1 MSRSP
6 IHSWGYEMI
15 TVEEA
20 YERILQAFHPL
31 EPEPVPLLEGLG
43 RVLAE
48 DVYADVNI
56 PPFANSAMDGYAV
69 RAADTAGASRE
80 NPVRL
85 KVKGTLAAGQAPVE
99 AVEPGTAIRIMTGA
113 PMPPGADAVVRFE
126 NTSEG
131 EGNARMIGAAHE
143 EEVAIYVPVAV
154 HENVRP
160 AGEDIHAGEK
170 VLAAGTEMRPA
181 ELGVL
186 ASVGRT
192 QFMAYRRPRVAVLA
206 TGDELVEPDEPLTPG
221 KIRNSN
227 AYTNAA
233 LVRKYGGIPIV
244 LGIARDTVAALTAKL
259 QQAVDLKVD
268 LILTSAG
275 VSVGEYDVVKDVLN
289 ALGQI
294 DFWQVRMK
302 PGKPLAFGH
311 IQGIPLIGFPG
322 NPVSSMV
329 SFERFARPAILK
341 MQGRRKLRK
350 PVIRA
355 VLREDVKGG
364 DRREFKRAIVER
376 AGNVYYAR
384 LTGDQGSGILTSMV
398 KANGLAIVP
407 EGTKVLR
414 AGEEIAVEMLDWPE
428 EE

>member
-1 MSRSP
+1 
-6 IHSWGYEMI
+6 MI
-15 TVEEA
+15 AVEEA
-20 YERILQAFHPL
+20 YERIMQAFHPL
-31 EPEPVPLLEGLG
+31 EAEKVSLWDGLG

-69 RAADTAGASRE
+69 RAADTVGATRE
-80 NPVRL
+80 SPVCL
-85 KVKGTLAAGQAPVE
+85 KVKGTLAAGQSPDR

-131 EGNARMIGAAHE
+131 RGNARMTGTVHE
-143 EEVAIYVPVAV
+143 DEVAIYEPVAV
-154 HENVRP
+154 NENVRP
-160 AGEDIHAGEK
+160 AGEDIRAGEK
-170 VLAAGTEMRPA
+170 VLAIGTELRPA

-186 ASVGRT
+186 ASVGRVE
-192 QFMAYRRPRVAVLA
+192 FLAYRRPRVAVLA
-206 TGDELVEPDEPLTPG
+206 TGDELVEPNEPLTPG

-227 AYTNAA
+227 LYTNAA
-233 LVRKYGGIPIV
+233 LVQKYGGIPIP
-244 LGIARDTVAALTAKL
+244 LGIARDTVEDLTAKL
-259 QQAVDLKVD
+259 RRAIDLKVD

-289 ALGQI
+289 SLGQI

-302 PGKPLAFGH
+302 PGKPLAFGY

-341 MQGRRKLRK
+341 MQGKRKLRK

-355 VLREDVKGG
+355 ILREDVKGG

-376 AGNVYYAR
+376 VGNAYYAR

-398 KANGLAIVP
+398 KANGLAIIP
-407 EGTKVLR
+407 EGTKVVR
-414 AGEEIAVEMLDWPE
+414 AGEEVAVEMLDWPE

>member
-1 MSRSP
+1 
-6 IHSWGYEMI
+6 MI

-20 YERILQAFHPL
+20 YERIMEAFRPL
-31 EPEPVPLLEGLG
+31 EPERVPLWEGLG

-48 DVYADVNI
+48 DVYADMNI

-69 RAADTAGASRE
+69 RAVDTAGATRE
-80 NPVRL
+80 RPVRL
-85 KVKGTLAAGQAPVE
+85 RVKGTLAAGQAPSE

-131 EGNARMIGAAHE
+131 EANARMSDVAAGG
-143 EEVAIYVPVAV
+143 EVMVYVPVAAN
-154 HENVRP
+154 ENVRE
-160 AGEDIHAGEK
+160 AGEDIRAGEK
-170 VLAAGTEMRPA
+170 ILDIGTEMRPA

-186 ASVGRT
+186 ASVGRVD
-192 QFMAYRRPRVAVLA
+192 FLAYRRPRVAVLA
-206 TGDELVEPDEPLTPG
+206 TGNELVEPNEPLSPG

-233 LVRKYGGIPIV
+233 LVQKYGGIPIR
-244 LGIARDTVAALTAKL
+244 LGIARDTVADLTAKL

-341 MQGRRKLRK
+341 MQGKRKLRK

-355 VLREDVKGG
+355 ILREDVRGG
-364 DRREFKRAIVER
+364 DRREFKRAVVER
-376 AGNVYYAR
+376 DGNTYYAR
-384 LTGDQGSGILTSMV
+384 LTGEQGSGILTSMV

-407 EGTKVLR
+407 EGTKILR
-414 AGEEIAVEMLDWPE
+414 AGEQVDVEMLDWPE

>member
-1 MSRSP
+1 
-6 IHSWGYEMI
+6 MI

-20 YERILQAFHPL
+20 YERIMQAFHPL
-31 EPEPVPLLEGLG
+31 EPERVSLWEGLG

-69 RAADTAGASRE
+69 RAADTAGATRE
-80 NPVRL
+80 QPVWLR
-85 KVKGTLAAGQAPVE
+85 VKGTLAAGQAPTVS
-99 AVEPGTAIRIMTGA
+99 VDPGTAIRIMTGA

-126 NTSEG
+126 NTSEA
-131 EGNARMIGAAHE
+131 ENNARMSAVAQSG
-143 EEVAIYVPVAV
+143 EVAIYVPVAV
-154 HENVRP
+154 NENVRP
-160 AGEDIHAGEK
+160 AGEDIRAGEK
-170 VLAAGTEMRPA
+170 VLAAGTELRPA

-186 ASVGRT
+186 ASVGRAD
-192 QFMAYRRPRVAVLA
+192 FLAYRRPRVAVLA
-206 TGDELVEPDEPLTPG
+206 TGDELVEPDEPLSPG

-233 LVRKYGGIPIV
+233 LVRKYGGIPIR
-244 LGIARDTVAALTAKL
+244 LGIARDTVADLTAKL
-259 QQAVDLKVD
+259 RQAVDLKVD

-289 ALGQI
+289 ALGEME
-294 DFWQVRMK
+294 FWQVRMK

-311 IQGIPLIGFPG
+311 VQGVPLIGFPG

-329 SFERFARPAILK
+329 SFEQFARPAILK
-341 MQGRRKLRK
+341 MQGKRKLRK

-355 VLREDVKGG
+355 ILREDVRGG

-376 AGNVYYAR
+376 DGNTYYAR

-398 KANGLAIVP
+398 RANGLAIVP
-407 EGTKVLR
+407 EGVHLIR
-414 AGEEIAVEMLDWPE
+414 AGEEISVEMLDWPE

>member
-1 MSRSP
+1 
-6 IHSWGYEMI
+6 MI

-20 YERILQAFHPL
+20 YERIMEAFRPL
-31 EPEPVPLLEGLG
+31 EPERVPLWEGLG

-69 RAADTAGASRE
+69 RAADTAGATRE
-80 NPVRL
+80 RPVWLR
-85 KVKGTLAAGQAPVE
+85 VKGTLAAGQAPAE

-131 EGNARMIGAAHE
+131 DKQARMGDGVAGG
-143 EEVAIYVPVAV
+143 EVAVYVPVAV
-154 HENVRP
+154 KENVRE
-160 AGEDIHAGEK
+160 AGEDIRAGEK
-170 VLAAGTEMRPA
+170 VLEAGTEMRPA

-186 ASVGRT
+186 ASVGRVD
-192 QFMAYRRPRVAVLA
+192 FLAYRRPRVAVLA
-206 TGDELVEPDEPLTPG
+206 TGDELVEPNEPLSPG

-233 LVRKYGGIPIV
+233 LVQKYGGIPIR
-244 LGIARDTVAALTAKL
+244 LGIARDTVADLTAKL

-341 MQGRRKLRK
+341 MQGKRKLRK
-350 PVIRA
+350 PVIGA
-355 VLREDVKGG
+355 ILREDVRGG
-364 DRREFKRAIVER
+364 GRREFKRAVVER
-376 AGNVYYAR
+376 EGNTYYAR

-407 EGTKVLR
+407 EGTKILR
-414 AGEEIAVEMLDWPE
+414 AGEEIRVEMLDWPE

>member
-1 MSRSP
+1 
-6 IHSWGYEMI
+6 MI
-15 TVEEA
+15 SVEEA
-20 YERILQAFHPL
+20 YERILQAFRPL
-31 EPEPVPLLEGLG
+31 EPEQVPLLEGIG

-48 DVYADVNI
+48 DVYADMDI

-69 RAADTAGASRE
+69 RAADTTGACRE
-80 NPVRL
+80 KPVRL
-85 KVKGTLAAGQAPVE
+85 KVVGTLAAGQSPTA

-131 EGNARMIGAAHE
+131 EGNARMHEVAAIG
-143 EEVAIYVPVAV
+143 EVAIYVPVATR
-154 HENVRP
+154 ENVRP
-160 AGEDIHAGEK
+160 AGEDIRAGEK

-192 QFMAYRRPRVAVLA
+192 HFMAYRRPRVAVLA
-206 TGDELVEPDEPLTPG
+206 TGDELVEPDAPLTPG

-244 LGIARDTVAALTAKL
+244 LGIARDTVEDLTAKL
-259 QQAVDLKVD
+259 QQAVDLKAD

-294 DFWQVRMK
+294 GFWQVRMK

-311 IQGIPLIGFPG
+311 IRGIPLIGFPG

-341 MQGRRKLRK
+341 MQGKRKLRK

-355 VLREDVKGG
+355 ILREDVKGG
-364 DRREFKRAIVER
+364 DRREFKRTIVER
-376 AGNVYYAR
+376 EGNVYYAR
-384 LTGDQGSGILTSMV
+384 LTGEQGSGILTSMV

-407 EGTKVLR
+407 EGTRILR
-414 AGEEIAVEMLDWPE
+414 AGEEVAVEMLDWPE